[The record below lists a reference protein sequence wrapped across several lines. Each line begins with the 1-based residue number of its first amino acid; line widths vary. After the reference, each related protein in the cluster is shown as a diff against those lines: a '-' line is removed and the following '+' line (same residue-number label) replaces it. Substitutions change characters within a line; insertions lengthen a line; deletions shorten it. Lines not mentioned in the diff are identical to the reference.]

1 MGKLNQVYYE
11 MYAEKVGKELK
22 SARSMPYLE
31 NRPEVVENF

>member
-22 SARSMPYLE
+22 NVRSMPYL
-31 NRPEVVENF
+31 